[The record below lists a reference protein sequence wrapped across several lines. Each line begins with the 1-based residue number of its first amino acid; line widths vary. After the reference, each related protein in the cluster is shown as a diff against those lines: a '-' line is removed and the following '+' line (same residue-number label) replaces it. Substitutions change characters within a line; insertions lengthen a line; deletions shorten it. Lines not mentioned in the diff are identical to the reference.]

1 MSATE
6 KKLNTLL
13 ADLDDSDKRKVI
25 HYVEY
30 VVYIKDNSDKN
41 TKIMDEI
48 QKEFYGDKTWS
59 DENAMLSEMAAF
71 RRSRAL

>member
-30 VVYIKDNSDKN
+30 LVYIKDNIDKN

-48 QKEFYGDKTWS
+48 QKEF
-59 DENAMLSEMAAF
+59 
-71 RRSRAL
+71 